1 MRDISYMRHMGKAK
15 KIYIIIKH
23 IIKYVNIWLFYKFY
37 WQKKTLFSLY
47 FLISLFSL
55 IITFFNLYYLF
66 EFLISDIR
74 INNVVKYSY
83 LRLITQLII
92 IRR

>member
-37 WQKKTLFSLY
+37 WQKKNIIL
-47 FLISLFSL
+47 LISLFSL